1 MSLKMSLKMSK
12 KMSKKNNPHQEKLFS
27 FSRWGLFHFNSTRL
41 IALYAVLISL
51 STVFV
56 EMFSSIAIW

>member
-1 MSLKMSLKMSK
+1 MSL
-12 KMSKKNNPHQEKLFS
+12 KMSKKNNPHPEKLLHFS
-27 FSRWGLFHFNSTRL
+27 EWGLLHSESTRL